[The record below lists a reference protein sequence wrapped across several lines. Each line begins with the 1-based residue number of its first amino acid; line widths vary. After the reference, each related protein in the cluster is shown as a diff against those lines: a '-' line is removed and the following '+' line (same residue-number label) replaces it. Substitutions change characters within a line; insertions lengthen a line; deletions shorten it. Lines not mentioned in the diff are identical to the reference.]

1 MRITSLPI
9 GLGIL
14 LATGCASQPP
24 ETGTGERAGG
34 PAQSRPPSD
43 VRDMRPRNSIPY
55 STP

>member
-1 MRITSLPI
+1 MRVTSLFV

-14 LATGCASQPP
+14 LATGCAAQPSD
-24 ETGTGERAGG
+24 TAANERAGG

-43 VRDMRPRNSIPY
+43 ARDMRPRNSIPY

>member
-1 MRITSLPI
+1 MRVTSLFL

-24 ETGTGERAGG
+24 DTATGEWAGG
-34 PAQSRPPSD
+34 PAQSRPPSGD
-43 VRDMRPRNSIPY
+43 RDMRPRNSVPY